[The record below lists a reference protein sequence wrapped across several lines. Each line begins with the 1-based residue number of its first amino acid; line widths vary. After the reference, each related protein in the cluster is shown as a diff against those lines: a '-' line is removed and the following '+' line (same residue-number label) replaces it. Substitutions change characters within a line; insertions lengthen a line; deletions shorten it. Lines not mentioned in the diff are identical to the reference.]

1 MKEKLRNSMILILSL
16 FLVGSL
22 ITFIGLSKGY
32 DFASSLS
39 RPIGANSWTI
49 SNEMVLACT
58 YTPVII
64 GASLIIL
71 SIILSTVLFI
81 NWLNK

>member
-39 RPIGANSWTI
+39 RPIGANS
-49 SNEMVLACT
+49 
-58 YTPVII
+58 
-64 GASLIIL
+64 
-71 SIILSTVLFI
+71 
-81 NWLNK
+81 